1 MESVDAEDNISI
13 LQFSLF
19 AQVEFLEW
27 PSDYY
32 NFAIIAQKLDL
43 QLVELMQWIFTYLM
57 TVEIIK
63 FYWSKSVSKV
73 HNARIYVFSKISNAK
88 LME

>member
-1 MESVDAEDNISI
+1 MESVDADDNISI

-43 QLVELMQWIFTYLM
+43 QLVELIQ
-57 TVEIIK
+57 
-63 FYWSKSVSKV
+63 
-73 HNARIYVFSKISNAK
+73 
-88 LME
+88 

>member
-1 MESVDAEDNISI
+1 MESVDAEDNLSI

-19 AQVEFLEW
+19 AQVEIFEW

-43 QLVELMQWIFTYLM
+43 QLVELMQWIFRYLM
-57 TVEIIK
+57 TVEINKI
-63 FYWSKSVSKV
+63 YWSKFVSKV
-73 HNARIYVFSKISNAK
+73 HNARIYVFGKISNAK
-88 LME
+88 IME